1 MRINVNK
8 ISMVNKYF
16 ETHALAELIRKEM
29 KQFFH

>member
-8 ISMVNKYF
+8 ISIVNKYF
-16 ETHALAELIRKEM
+16 ETRALVEPIRKEM